1 MTDVHQ
7 LSIME
12 KFVKPTTKNLAEAA
26 GVSLATVDRVLNS
39 RPGVMKKN
47 IDKVKQAIDEIGFVR
62 DLFAANLARNRE
74 YHFLFILP
82 LSGDHFLD
90 EIHRNIEE
98 INKVM
103 AGERVVV
110 RTIQIDET
118 TPHKLV
124 KLIHELDT
132 DNLHGIA
139 IMAPETP
146 PLRDAIHHLK
156 DRGIHVLAFI
166 SNLPSSDCDN
176 FVGIDNMAAGRTAA
190 KLLGSYLHPG
200 VGRII
205 VIAETMQSRDSL
217 ERRLGFDSIINSK
230 FEELSVLPTLETYND
245 PTRTKKV
252 VTNALKSHPDIRGIY
267 ILSSEARIIMNAI
280 SKIPQ
285 VAKLTKIAHERT
297 AYTQKALEE
306 NELDAV
312 ITQNTGHL
320 VRSVIRTLRAKSDNR
335 DIVESQEKIRI
346 EILLKEN
353 L

>member
-1 MTDVHQ
+1 MTGVPH
-7 LSIME
+7 LSSMG
-12 KFVKPTTKNLAEAA
+12 KLVKPTTKNLAQAA
-26 GVSLATVDRVLNS
+26 GVSLATVDRVLNA
-39 RPGVMKKN
+39 RPGVRKQN
-47 IDKVKQAIDEIGFVR
+47 IDKVNQAIDEIGFVR
-62 DLFAANLARNRE
+62 DLSAANLARNRE
-74 YHFLFILP
+74 YHFIFILP
-82 LSGDHFLD
+82 LNGDHFLD

-103 AGERVVV
+103 AGERVLL
-110 RTIQIDET
+110 RSIQVDET

-124 KLIHELDT
+124 KFIHELDT
-132 DNLHGIA
+132 KNIDGVA

-156 DRGIHVLAFI
+156 ERGVHVLAFI
-166 SNLPSSDCDN
+166 SNLPNSDCDN
-176 FVGIDNMAAGRTAA
+176 FVGIDNKAAGRTAA
-190 KLLGSYLHPG
+190 KLLGSYLYPVEG
-200 VGRII
+200 KII

-217 ERRLGFDSIINSK
+217 ERRLGFDSIVNSK
-230 FEELSVLPTLETYND
+230 FEKLSVLPTLETYND
-245 PTRTKKV
+245 PIRTKKV

-267 ILSSEARIIMNAI
+267 ILCSEARIIMNAI

-285 VAKLTKIAHERT
+285 VADLTKIAHERT

>member
-1 MTDVHQ
+1 
-7 LSIME
+7 ME
-12 KFVKPTTKNLAEAA
+12 KLVKPTTKNLAEVA

-39 RPGVMKKN
+39 RPGVRKKN
-47 IDKVKQAIDEIGFVR
+47 IDKVNQAINEIGFVR
-62 DLFAANLARNRE
+62 DLSAANLARNRE
-74 YHFLFILP
+74 YRFIFILP

-90 EIHRNIEE
+90 EIHRSIEE
-98 INKVM
+98 INKAM
-103 AGERVVV
+103 ASERVVA
-110 RTIQIDET
+110 RSIQVDET
-118 TPHKLV
+118 DPHKLV

-132 DNLHGIA
+132 DNIDGIA

-156 DRGIHVLAFI
+156 DRGVHVLAFI
-166 SNLPSSDCDN
+166 SNLPNSDCDN
-176 FVGIDNMAAGRTAA
+176 FVGIDNKAAGRTAA
-190 KLLGSYLHPG
+190 KLLGSYLYPEEG
-200 VGRII
+200 EIL

-217 ERRLGFDSIINSK
+217 ERRLGFDSIINYEFK
-230 FEELSVLPTLETYND
+230 KLSTLPTLETYND
-245 PTRTKKV
+245 PIRTKKV
-252 VTNALKSHPDIRGIY
+252 VTNALESHPDIRGIY
-267 ILSSEARIIMNAI
+267 ILCSEARIIMSAI

-285 VAKLTKIAHERT
+285 VTNLIKIAHERT
-297 AYTQKALEE
+297 TYTQKALEE

>member
-1 MTDVHQ
+1 
-7 LSIME
+7 ME
-12 KFVKPTTKNLAEAA
+12 KLVKPTTKNLAKAA

-39 RPGVMKKN
+39 RPGVRKEN
-47 IDKVKQAIDEIGFVR
+47 IDKVNKAIDEIGFVR

-74 YHFLFILP
+74 YHFIFILP

-90 EIHRNIEE
+90 AIHRDIEK

-103 AGERVVV
+103 AGERVLV
-110 RTIQIDET
+110 RSIQVDET
-118 TPHKLV
+118 DPHKLV
-124 KLIHELDT
+124 KLIRELDT
-132 DNLHGIA
+132 DSIDGVA

-146 PLRDAIHHLK
+146 PLRDAIIHLK
-156 DRGIHVLAFI
+156 ERGVHVLAFI
-166 SNLPSSDCDN
+166 SNLPNSGCDN
-176 FVGIDNMAAGRTAA
+176 FIGIDNKAAGRTAA
-190 KLLGSYLHPG
+190 KLLGSYLYPEEG
-200 VGRII
+200 KII
-205 VIAETMQSRDSL
+205 VIAETLKSRDSL
-217 ERRLGFDSIINSK
+217 ERRLGFDSIINSEFK
-230 FEELSVLPTLETYND
+230 KLTVLPTLVTYND
-245 PTRTKKV
+245 SIRTQEV

-267 ILSSEARIIMNAI
+267 ILCSEARIIMNAI

-285 VAKLTKIAHERT
+285 VANLTKIAHERT
-297 AYTQKALEE
+297 IYTQEALEK

-320 VRSVIRTLRAKSDNR
+320 VRSVIGTLRAKLDNR